1 MKKDC
6 PMWRKKNDEKQ
17 ADSSKSVNVV
27 QNESDY
33 SDGDMLSISTT

>member
-1 MKKDC
+1 
-6 PMWRKKNDEKQ
+6 MWRKQNDEKQ

-27 QNESDY
+27 QNEESDY